1 MGKRLI
7 SFNLRYMRYL
17 ITLIVTI
24 LSMNNIEAQKPRP
37 LTDLERKVIEEKGT
51 EAPFTG
57 KYYKHKES
65 GTYHCRKCG
74 AALYRSSDKF
84 DSECGW
90 PSFDD
95 EIKGAVTRKRDADGS
110 RTEIICTNCGGHLGH
125 VFLGE
130 AFTKKNTRHC
140 VNSISLEFVPE
151 KREKAIFAGGCFWG
165 VEHLLRSVK
174 GVISVES
181 GYTGGNTDNPSYED
195 VCSGLTGHAEAV
207 EVLFDPSQISYEKLA
222 KYFFEI
228 HDPTQTNRQGP
239 DIGTQ
244 YRSEIFYTTDEQ
256 KSVSLKIVET
266 LKSKGYKVATKVTR
280 ATKFYPAEKY
290 HQDYYLKKGGIPYC
304 HSYVKRF

>member
-1 MGKRLI
+1 MGKRII
-7 SFNLRYMRYL
+7 SINMRYL

-37 LTDLERKVIEEKGT
+37 LTDLEKKVIEEKGT

-57 KYYKHKES
+57 KYYKHKEG

-74 AALYRSSDKF
+74 AALYHSTDKF

-130 AFTKKNTRHC
+130 ALTKKNTRHC

-181 GYTGGNTDNPSYED
+181 GYTGGKTDNPSYED

-207 EVLFDPSQISYEKLA
+207 EVLFDASQISYEKLA
-222 KYFFEI
+222 KHFFEI
-228 HDPTQTNRQGP
+228 HDPTQMNRQGP

-244 YRSEIFYTTDEQ
+244 YRSEIFYTTEEQ
-256 KSVSLKIVET
+256 KSVSLKIVES
-266 LKSKGYKVATKVTR
+266 LKSKGYKVATKITR

-304 HSYVKRF
+304 HTYVKRF